1 MGDVGYRT
9 ANQESKVGQLSTTAP
24 NLCLRIGSPKA
35 GHSDFSLQKPAPS
48 VCANYLQHR
57 TVAYQ
62 QAVGSW
68 AMLLISVSQILP
80 GSAMGKLFIRLHL
93 GCSG

>member
-9 ANQESKVGQLSTTAP
+9 ANQEAKVGQLSTTAP
-24 NLCLRIGSPKA
+24 TLCLRIGSPKT
-35 GHSDFSLQKPAPS
+35 GHSDFSLQKPAAS
-48 VCANYLQHR
+48 VCANYLRHW

-62 QAVGSW
+62 QAVGSR

-80 GSAMGKLFIRLHL
+80 GSSMGKLCIRLHL